1 MSGLTR
7 FHAGKCLKKY
17 TLLDGF
23 LKDLV
28 NSPVDMVYH
37 LIIYRFFLHP
47 RWCKSCK
54 ISSINSMWQVFNDP
68 IDEFQ
73 SPPAES
79 SVQVAV
85 CQ

>member
-37 LIIYRFFLHP
+37 LIIYRFFYIPGGARVARFHP
-47 RWCKSCK
+47 STVCGRF
-54 ISSINSMWQVFNDP
+54 SMIP
-68 IDEFQ
+68 
-73 SPPAES
+73 
-79 SVQVAV
+79 
-85 CQ
+85 